1 MNGFLFGR
9 GNESVRPALP
19 PPFMPLRALGSGG
32 EGTAWLAQD
41 PRLGRSVVLKRLAS
55 EEQTGE
61 WDWLTLMAN
70 ADLPQVPTV
79 YDCLHYQGAQWLVME
94 YVQGMPLF
102 ELQTADS
109 GMGPSSWY
117 VIAVDLAGALASIH
131 QSGLVHGDISPG
143 NVVIDRNGRARL
155 IDFGQMAKVGERALR
170 AAVPGFCAPETM
182 VGGLL
187 SEAAD
192 CYALGALLH
201 WGLSGTAPELIEQS
215 NGSYQVCCAT
225 PVGPVATLAATLW
238 HCIIMVTAAQPD
250 RISANRLLQH
260 LVDARYDLPE
270 GIDGSRQTLR
280 SCVAHYESFGRATQK
295 AALETPS
302 ADHSYLPNR
311 QSQQP
316 TGQPNRNRLVS
327 AMAGVRTLLIRK
339 SWLAGLGLVIA
350 ALMLGYVTL
359 VGQQSQA
366 LGMVVVVDSMAI
378 TPNTPIPSQFN
389 RLWLIQQL
397 QAGFVASEGDGDPQ
411 SLKVSLTCQ
420 TTFCQLIGE
429 HKRDLDVHWH
439 QVSLVA
445 TESAGVWSGL
455 LHDFSRQVAAD

>member
-1 MNGFLFGR
+1 MNGLLFGR
-9 GNESVRPALP
+9 GDNSVHPVLP

-41 PRLGRSVVLKRLAS
+41 PRLGRSVVLKRLSPEGQAS
-55 EEQTGE
+55 E

-70 ADLPQVPTV
+70 AELPQVPTV
-79 YDCLHYQGAQWLVME
+79 YDCLHYEGAQWLVME

-102 ELQTADS
+102 ELQTPDS
-109 GMGPSSWY
+109 GIGPSSWY

-131 QSGLVHGDISPG
+131 QAGLVHGDISPG

-155 IDFGQMAKVGERALR
+155 IDFGQMAKVGERAVR
-170 AAVPGFCAPETM
+170 AAVPGFCAPETV

-187 SEAAD
+187 SEATD

-201 WGLSGTAPELIEQS
+201 WGLSGAAPELIDQ
-215 NGSYQVCCAT
+215 GDGGYQVCCAT

-238 HCIIMVTAAQPD
+238 HCIVMVTAAQPD

-270 GIDGSRQTLR
+270 GIDGSRQALR
-280 SCVAHYESFGRATQK
+280 HSVAHYESFGGAPQRA
-295 AALETPS
+295 AREIPS
-302 ADHSYLPNR
+302 PDQLYPLNGHSRHL
-311 QSQQP
+311 
-316 TGQPNRNRLVS
+316 TAQPNRNWLVS
-327 AMAGVRTLLIRK
+327 TMASARTLLFRK
-339 SWLAGLGLVIA
+339 SGLAGLGLVTA
-350 ALMLGYVTL
+350 ALMLSYVTL

-366 LGMVVVVDSMAI
+366 LDMVVVVDSMAI
-378 TPNTPIPSQFN
+378 TPNTPMPSQFN
-389 RLWLIQQL
+389 RTWLIQQL
-397 QAGFVASEGDGDPQ
+397 QAGLVASEGDGGPQ
-411 SLKVSLTCQ
+411 SLNVSLTCQ

-455 LHDFSRQVAAD
+455 LHDFSRRVAAD